1 MRRITLALLT
11 LLCTLTC
18 GIAFAT
24 AQMSDTIILDG
35 KELPL
40 NTNPLTPYLE
50 ELKWKIPEEAVISS
64 ANWRGHVATW
74 EIAEE
79 RLILKDVT
87 IRIPSG
93 NNGAAKKSILRDIF
107 PSENVVVATWYTGAL
122 IIPDGEMTEYV
133 HMGYGSM
140 YSHYQV
146 ARITKGNVTEL
157 LSMTGKEFSAYKDKK
172 FRDFI
177 GTDEYKKARA
187 ELLKDGM
194 ELSPAQLEDFLKS
207 FYAETYLSM

>member
-1 MRRITLALLT
+1 MQRITQILLT
-11 LLCTLTC
+11 LLCTLIC
-18 GIAFAT
+18 GIALAT

-40 NTNPLTPYLE
+40 NTNPLTPYLDE
-50 ELKWKIPEEAVISS
+50 VKWKVPEEAMISS
-64 ANWRGHVATW
+64 ANWRGYVATW
-74 EIAEE
+74 EISDE
-79 RLILKDVT
+79 RLILRDVT
-87 IRIPSG
+87 IRTSSG
-93 NNGAAKKSILRDIF
+93 ENKTAKKSILRDIF

-122 IIPDGEMTEYV
+122 IIPDGKMTQYV

-172 FRDFI
+172 FGEFI
-177 GTDEYKKARA
+177 GTEEYKKARA
-187 ELLKDGM
+187 ELLKDRT
-194 ELSPAQLEDFLKS
+194 ELTPAQLQDFLKS
-207 FYAETYLSM
+207 FYAETYLAM